1 MAVQTNGRPISRD
14 DLEDAFSKVLGEG
27 EATAES
33 AQRPVLVVAAAVAIG
48 VVALAYL
55 AGRRRGRKRAT
66 VIELRRI

>member
-1 MAVQTNGRPISRD
+1 MAVQTNGRRISRD
-14 DLEDAFSKVLGEG
+14 DLEAAFTKVLGDG

-33 AQRPVLVVAAAVAIG
+33 VGPPVLVIAAAAAIG

-55 AGRRRGRKRAT
+55 AGRRRGRRRST